1 MEQIGAVD
9 PNQFIHVRMV
19 LSMVVGLAI
28 ARLFAGLARF
38 VQHPGRLKVYSIHA
52 LWALYMFIALIHFW
66 WWEFALS
73 RVPTWHFLAFA
84 FIVGYAA
91 LLYLLCVILFPDDLA
106 EYEGF
111 RDYFLSRRKWFF
123 GILGLTLVFDVIDT
137 SIKGSEYLAAQGI
150 EYALRSAVGVCLCG
164 IAAHVE
170 NERFHMALVVGAL
183 VYQASWI
190 LRLYDVLG

>member
-1 MEQIGAVD
+1 MEQVGTVD

-38 VQHPGRLKVYSIHA
+38 VQHHGRLKVYATHV
-52 LWALYMFIALIHFW
+52 LWALYMFVALIHFW

-73 RVPTWHFLAFA
+73 RLPTWHFLAFA

-91 LLYLLCVILFPDDLA
+91 LLYLICVILFPDDLA

-123 GILGLTLVFDVIDT
+123 GILGLSLVFDIIDT
-137 SIKGSEYLAAQGI
+137 SIKGASTW
-150 EYALRSAVGVCLCG
+150 LRKASSTRCAPLSAFAC
-164 IAAHVE
+164 A
-170 NERFHMALVVGAL
+170 
-183 VYQASWI
+183 
-190 LRLYDVLG
+190 